1 MQFVKLFKPFVK
13 LSKESRFYCQYLEQ
27 LDAIFMTVN
36 ATRLKENILKLNSN
50 LEANFHKKEIYILYK
65 DNLAAALEY
74 SRDNSGVSDAM
85 HLSKAAK
92 IVRDEIVQSKLEFT
106 GLFFRNCKV
115 ESVSR
120 TLLSLM
126 HMIAGSDNRHCTD

>member
-36 ATRLKENILKLNSN
+36 ATRLKEDILKLNSN

-115 ESVSR
+115 ESVS
-120 TLLSLM
+120 
-126 HMIAGSDNRHCTD
+126 